1 MKPVLVLVLTF
12 CFVLVAC
19 DENSVNASAPS
30 QADLQAKEISDL
42 KARIS
47 ALEHKPVHHYEF
59 KSTGSRMW
67 RLDTTTGES
76 CIALADQKSW
86 GDPDI
91 KSQACKEISSDDP
104 PN

>member
-1 MKPVLVLVLTF
+1 MKPVLVLLLTF

-19 DENSVNASAPS
+19 DENSANASTSS

-91 KSQACKEISSDDP
+91 KSQACKEIRGDDL